1 VPAPDGDV
9 AIRPATAAEATLL
22 AAVRNEAF
30 DDYWAPDS
38 LQRLIALPGT
48 LAYFAF
54 MEKQPVGCLLL
65 TPSGDVAE
73 VAFVSVLATA
83 RRRGIGRQLMRRA
96 MSDARETGYRD
107 ILLEVADDN
116 IAAIALYED
125 IGFVEIGVRRKY
137 YSRRNLKVDA
147 RMMTRIL

>member
-1 VPAPDGDV
+1 MTALGGDI
-9 AIRPATAAEATLL
+9 AIRPAAATDATLL

-38 LQRLIALPGT
+38 LQRLIALPGA

-54 MEKQPVGCLLL
+54 AEQQPVGCLLL

-73 VAFVSVLATA
+73 VAFVSVLAPA
-83 RRRGIGRQLMRRA
+83 RRRGIARQLMTRA
-96 MSDARETGYRD
+96 MADARKVGYRD

-116 IAAIALYED
+116 IAAIALYEQ

-137 YSRRNLKVDA
+137 YSRRNLKIDA